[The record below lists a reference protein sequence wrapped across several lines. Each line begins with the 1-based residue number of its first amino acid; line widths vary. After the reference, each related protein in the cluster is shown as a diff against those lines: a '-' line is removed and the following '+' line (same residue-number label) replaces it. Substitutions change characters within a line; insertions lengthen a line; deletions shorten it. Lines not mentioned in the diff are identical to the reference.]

1 MTSTI
6 IDGLYRWKDFSGR
19 SSRSQLW
26 WFLLFYYLVVIGS
39 QSLPGLAMLVEPDG
53 ILGFVFLAL
62 TFIWMLLIPAVLAVQ
77 VRRMH
82 DVGKSGWFI
91 LVPFYN
97 LYLYVQPSA
106 KE

>member
-1 MTSTI
+1 MI
-6 IDGLYRWKDFSGR
+6 C
-19 SSRSQLW
+19 
-26 WFLLFYYLVVIGS
+26 S
-39 QSLPGLAMLVEPDG
+39 QSVPGLAMLAEPDG
-53 ILGFVFLAL
+53 ILGFIFLAL

-97 LYLYVQPSA
+97 YYLYVQAPV
-106 KE
+106 E

>member
-1 MTSTI
+1 M
-6 IDGLYRWKDFSGR
+6 
-19 SSRSQLW
+19 W
-26 WFLLFYYLVVIGS
+26 WFLLFYYLVVIAS
-39 QSLPGLAMLVEPDG
+39 NSVPGLAMLEEPDG

-62 TFIWMLLIPAVLAVQ
+62 TFIWMLLIPSVLAVQ

-91 LVPFYN
+91 LVPIYSLF
-97 LYLYVQPSA
+97 LYVQPSV

>member
-1 MTSTI
+1 MKLAI
-6 IDGLYRWKDFSGR
+6 IDGLSRWKDFSGR
-19 SSRSQLW
+19 SSRPQLW
-26 WFLLFYYLVVIGS
+26 WFLLFNYLVVICS
-39 QSLPGLAMLVEPDG
+39 QSVPGLAMLAEPDG
-53 ILGFVFLAL
+53 ILGFIFLAL

-97 LYLYVQPSA
+97 YYLYVQAPV
-106 KE
+106 E

>member
-1 MTSTI
+1 MKSAI
-6 IDGLYRWKDFSGR
+6 IDGLHRWKDFSGR
-19 SSRSQLW
+19 SSRPQLW
-26 WFLLFYYLVVIGS
+26 WFGLFYYLVVIGS
-39 QSLPGLAMLVEPDG
+39 QSVPALAMLAEPDG
-53 ILGFVFLAL
+53 LLGFLFFAL
-62 TFIWMLLIPAVLAVQ
+62 TFVWMLLIPSVIAVQ

-91 LVPFYN
+91 LVPIYS